1 MNFFGGGE
9 QKPAGPDP
17 MFVAVTEMEMYNDL
31 FGKMREVCFS
41 KCLSRKHRDD
51 NLALG
56 EMTCTDR
63 CVSKYMEA
71 HEKVGVILQEANAA
85 AEQQQQ
91 QQMAMQQRYG

>member
-1 MNFFGGGE
+1 
-9 QKPAGPDP
+9 
-17 MFVAVTEMEMYNDL
+17 
-31 FGKMREVCFS
+31 
-41 KCLSRKHRDD
+41 
-51 NLALG
+51 
-56 EMTCTDR
+56 MTCTDR